1 MDGHST
7 LEKKTQPAKTSSLIA
22 QIIGAVWI
30 AVWSAYKFIK
40 MPSFDIADVIISGA
54 GIAACF
60 TPVYFNLI
68 MDKIKDIKSA

>member
-7 LEKKTQPAKTSSLIA
+7 LEKKTQPAKTSSLAA
-22 QIIGAVWI
+22 QVVGAIWI

-40 MPSFDIADVIISGA
+40 APTYDVTDVVLSGVS
-54 GIAACF
+54 IAACF
-60 TPVYFNLI
+60 VPVYFNLI